1 MAKVRGAIVVDT
13 EKCKGCG
20 VCVVTCP
27 TKVTGLAKEVNS
39 KGQNYA
45 YMANPESCV
54 GCTSCGLVCPDS
66 AITVYKAKAEAQQ
79 NELITLKHWCNGR
92 IKVNEG
98 E

>member
-20 VCVVTCP
+20 LCVVACP
-27 TKVTGLAKEVNS
+27 TKVISLAKEVNS
-39 KGQNYA
+39 KGYNYA

-66 AITVYKAKAEAQQ
+66 AITVYKVKAVEA
-79 NELITLKHWCNGR
+79 
-92 IKVNEG
+92 
-98 E
+98 

>member
-20 VCVVTCP
+20 VCVVACP
-27 TKVTGLAKEVNS
+27 AKVIGLAKEVNS
-39 KGQNYA
+39 KGYNYA

-66 AITVYKAKAEAQQ
+66 AITVYKAKAEA
-79 NELITLKHWCNGR
+79 
-92 IKVNEG
+92 
-98 E
+98 